1 TFIKVRFFAL
11 GKPRKWRINI
21 DNYLVVILDLS
32 CLDILVFLY
41 IIENSGMLIG
51 NELKIDLRGNSAHGK
66 AKTCHMV
73 GDWPF

>member
-1 TFIKVRFFAL
+1 MRFFAL

-32 CLDILVFLY
+32 PLDILVFLF
-41 IIENSGMLIG
+41 IIGDPEMLIG

-66 AKTCHMV
+66 AKTCHTV

>member
-1 TFIKVRFFAL
+1 L

-51 NELKIDLRGNSAHGK
+51 KELKIDLRENSAHER
-66 AKTCHMV
+66 AKTYHTV
-73 GDWPF
+73 GDWSF